1 MNFTPVS
8 GTSSAEAADIQS
20 QTAKVTNSP
29 AMGKDAF
36 LQLLVAQ
43 IKNQNP
49 MNPADGVQFLS
60 QLAQFSQLEQTMG
73 IKEGIDG
80 LRTQV
85 DSITAVLNN
94 TQNKTEGDK
103 NV

>member
-1 MNFTPVS
+1 MNFAPVS
-8 GTSSAEAADIQS
+8 GSSQADAISSQS
-20 QTAKVTNSP
+20 STKANSSP

-49 MNPADGVQFLS
+49 LNPADGVQFLS

-80 LRTQV
+80 LRAQV
-85 DSITAVLNN
+85 DSITSVLNSG
-94 TQNKTEGDK
+94 QQKTEGDK

>member
-1 MNFTPVS
+1 VNFTPVS
-8 GTSSAEAADIQS
+8 GTSPADAADIQATPKAS
-20 QTAKVTNSP
+20 NSP

-85 DSITAVLNN
+85 ESITGVLNN

-103 NV
+103 

>member
-1 MNFTPVS
+1 
-8 GTSSAEAADIQS
+8 
-20 QTAKVTNSP
+20 
-29 AMGKDAF
+29 MGKDAF

-49 MNPADGVQFLS
+49 LDPADGVQFLS

-73 IKEGIDG
+73 IKDGIDG

-85 DSITAVLNN
+85 DSITTVLNN
-94 TQNKTEGDK
+94 AQIKTEGDK

>member
-1 MNFTPVS
+1 VNFAPVS
-8 GTSSAEAADIQS
+8 GTSPADAASTQS
-20 QTAKVTNSP
+20 TNTKTSNSP

-49 MNPADGVQFLS
+49 LNPADGAQFLS

-73 IKEGIDG
+73 IKDGIDG
-80 LRTQV
+80 LRMQV
-85 DSITAVLNN
+85 DSITSVLNSAQ
-94 TQNKTEGDK
+94 TKTEGDK

>member
-1 MNFTPVS
+1 
-8 GTSSAEAADIQS
+8 
-20 QTAKVTNSP
+20 
-29 AMGKDAF
+29 
-36 LQLLVAQ
+36 
-43 IKNQNP
+43 
-49 MNPADGVQFLS
+49 VQFLS

-85 DSITAVLNN
+85 ESITTVLNN
-94 TQNKTEGDK
+94 AQTKTEGDK

>member
-8 GTSSAEAADIQS
+8 GTSPAQAADIQATPKTS
-20 QTAKVTNSP
+20 NSP

-73 IKEGIDG
+73 IKDGIDG

-85 DSITAVLNN
+85 EAIAGVLNN

>member
-1 MNFTPVS
+1 VNFAPVS
-8 GTSSAEAADIQS
+8 GANPADAVSAQS
-20 QTAKVTNSP
+20 TTKTNSGA

-49 MNPADGVQFLS
+49 LNPADGVQFLS

-73 IKEGIDG
+73 IKDGIDG

-85 DSITAVLNN
+85 DSITAVLNSA
-94 TQNKTEGDK
+94 QNKPEGDK

>member
-8 GTSSAEAADIQS
+8 GTSPAEAADIQATPKTS
-20 QTAKVTNSP
+20 NSP

-73 IKEGIDG
+73 IKDGIDG

-85 DSITAVLNN
+85 DSITTVLNN
-94 TQNKTEGDK
+94 AQTKTEGDK

>member
-1 MNFTPVS
+1 VNFTPVS
-8 GTSSAEAADIQS
+8 GTSPADVADIQATPKAS
-20 QTAKVTNSP
+20 NSP

-85 DSITAVLNN
+85 ESITGVLNN

>member
-1 MNFTPVS
+1 MTFAPVS
-8 GTSSAEAADIQS
+8 GTTSADAAGNQSSTTKTSA
-20 QTAKVTNSP
+20 SP
-29 AMGKDAF
+29 AIGKDAF

-49 MNPADGVQFLS
+49 LNPADGVQFLS

-85 DSITAVLNN
+85 DSITTVLNN
-94 TQNKTEGDK
+94 AQTQTEGDK

>member
-1 MNFTPVS
+1 MVNLSPTAGANPAS
-8 GTSSAEAADIQS
+8 GTVAP
-20 QTAKVTNSP
+20 TAPKSLE
-29 AMGKDAF
+29 GKDAF

-49 MNPADGVQFLS
+49 LDPANGVEFLT

-73 IKEGIDG
+73 IREEISG

-85 DSITAVLNN
+85 ETVTAALNRS
-94 TQNKTEGDK
+94 TETTSSKGDT

>member
-1 MNFTPVS
+1 MNFAPVS
-8 GTSSAEAADIQS
+8 GTSSANAADTQS
-20 QTAKVTNSP
+20 STTKATASP

-85 DSITAVLNN
+85 DSITTALNN
-94 TQNKTEGDK
+94 TQNKTEGVN